1 MIKKLLILIISTCII
16 PSLLMA
22 DYPNTS
28 IGVID
33 INKILAEANAA
44 VEAAEEIENIAA
56 EIENEIKLSDEE
68 IIKEQNLLI
77 ESQSIMAPEAFEA
90 KRIEYENKIQTYNSE
105 RQSKLMKIDELIA
118 ISRNDILNA
127 IKPILEEI
135 SNEKGITIILEKTS
149 IMLNA
154 EKMDIT
160 NEVLKK
166 LNKSLPTQYIILE
179 ISQNLIKYQQER
191 IRKEFPN
198 HYNIFKWITNLE
210 DIKIDGLIIA
220 NEFFD
225 ALPTERFRINNSK
238 LETLYIESN
247 NESLNY
253 KWDEPLNNFTNEL
266 SKAKNNHNIDFSDK
280 YVSELN
286 LNYSKWIN
294 LIDKCMKSGV
304 LFIIDYG
311 YPSQEYF
318 LQDRCDGTLVCVH
331 KHKSNF
337 DPLLHIGN
345 QDISSFVNFSHL
357 KNLSLSVLDQFS
369 SVHYQPLDALQN
381 FVRLTQFFSMM
392 AQT

>member
-1 MIKKLLILIISTCII
+1 MIKKLLILIISISII
-16 PSLLMA
+16 PSLLLA

-44 VEAAEEIENIAA
+44 VEAAEEIEKIAV

-166 LNKSLPTQYIILE
+166 LNKSLP
-179 ISQNLIKYQQER
+179 NIK
-191 IRKEFPN
+191 
-198 HYNIFKWITNLE
+198 
-210 DIKIDGLIIA
+210 
-220 NEFFD
+220 
-225 ALPTERFRINNSK
+225 
-238 LETLYIESN
+238 
-247 NESLNY
+247 
-253 KWDEPLNNFTNEL
+253 
-266 SKAKNNHNIDFSDK
+266 
-280 YVSELN
+280 VSR
-286 LNYSKWIN
+286 
-294 LIDKCMKSGV
+294 D
-304 LFIIDYG
+304 
-311 YPSQEYF
+311 
-318 LQDRCDGTLVCVH
+318 
-331 KHKSNF
+331 
-337 DPLLHIGN
+337 
-345 QDISSFVNFSHL
+345 
-357 KNLSLSVLDQFS
+357 
-369 SVHYQPLDALQN
+369 
-381 FVRLTQFFSMM
+381 
-392 AQT
+392 